1 MKKAV
6 YSGLI
11 AVLCS
16 VTCAQMAA
24 AQLIDYNRRN
34 KTQQA
39 APAAKAPT
47 VRMQPETT
55 AAATTKVLT
64 RQERRYDLN
73 GDGVL
78 QSDEVIMLL
87 KDVVDGVEK
96 DGRYVVNS
104 DVLKQYDSNDDG
116 YISKYE
122 AAAIMKVIK

>member
-6 YSGLI
+6 YLGLI
-11 AVLCS
+11 VVLFS
-16 VTCAQMAA
+16 AFCAQIVA
-24 AQLIDYNRRN
+24 AQLIDYSRRN
-34 KTQQA
+34 KTQA
-39 APAAKAPT
+39 APAARPAAVMPAT
-47 VRMQPETT
+47 TT
-55 AAATTKVLT
+55 ASTSTAKALT

-78 QSDEVIMLL
+78 QSDEMTMFL

-104 DVLKQYDSNDDG
+104 DILKQYDSNDDG

-122 AAAIMKVIK
+122 AAAIMRVIK